1 MFGQNQQSDKEL
13 QKTVSKRLERTGTGS
28 QSKVQAI
35 VRRGAVTLS
44 GKLQYERQR
53 APILKAVQSVAGV
66 RQVIDQLQT
75 PPSKRP
81 HAPQPEYKRPPV
93 AEPVD
98 AQEAPVDDIGTIA
111 QDPDPV
117 E

>member
-28 QSKVQAI
+28 QSKVQAV
-35 VRRGAVTLS
+35 VRRGAVTLT

-53 APILKAVQSVAGV
+53 SPILKAVQSVAGV

-75 PPSKRP
+75 PPKVRP
-81 HAPQPEYKRPPV
+81 HSQPTEHRKPRV
-93 AEPVD
+93 DEPVVLED
-98 AQEAPVDDIGTIA
+98 SPINDIGSIA
-111 QDPDPV
+111 QDPIPV

>member
-1 MFGQNQQSDKEL
+1 MFGQNQLSDKEL

-28 QSKVQAI
+28 QSKVQAV
-35 VRRGAVTLS
+35 VRRGAVTLT

-53 APILKAVQSVAGV
+53 SPILKAVQCIAGV

-75 PPSKRP
+75 PPKTRP
-81 HAPQPEYKRPPV
+81 HDKHPEYKRPSV
-93 AEPVD
+93 VEPTEVL
-98 AQEAPVDDIGTIA
+98 ELPNEEISTIA
-111 QDPDPV
+111 QDPEPV

>member
-28 QSKVQAI
+28 QSKVSAI
-35 VRRGAVTLS
+35 VRRGAVTLT

-53 APILKAVQSVAGV
+53 SPILKAVQAIAGV
-66 RQVIDQLQT
+66 RQIIDQLQT
-75 PPSKRP
+75 PPAKRP
-81 HAPQPEYKRPPV
+81 HEKPTEVRREPV
-93 AEPVD
+93 AEVNEVKPAPSD
-98 AQEAPVDDIGTIA
+98 APGTIT
-111 QDPDPV
+111 QEPEPI